1 MIPKEGPTDRLGNFV
16 LVDGRCT
23 IIEYSDLPE
32 SLARQIE
39 TEARLVIKA
48 KPEFADGYGI
58 LGSALATQGKNP
70 EAAAAFEMAARL
82 APTHEV
88 YSMNLAAV
96 YFAQD
101 KYQQAKPLL
110 MELQNSRDHRFADA
124 ARSYLKSIARFEQG
138 PVPR

>member
-1 MIPKEGPTDRLGNFV
+1 MRASQQEFRKQQERFATYLDQVTQVAGHADRVVPMQNYTKGV
-16 LVDGRCT
+16 LLP
-23 IIEYSDLPE
+23 IERKSVEP
-32 SLARQIE
+32 
-39 TEARLVIKA
+39 
-48 KPEFADGYGI
+48 
-58 LGSALATQGKNP
+58 
-70 EAAAAFEMAARL
+70 MAARL
-82 APTHEV
+82 APTDEV

-124 ARSYLKSIARFEQG
+124 ARSYMKSIARFEQG